1 MIRMSF
7 SLLALLLAQAPARL
21 PETVVVETRQA
32 SDLAEASPSVSRI
45 DGAGAVEAGYTTLGG
60 LLSSAPG
67 VYATEQSGEGSQASV
82 FIRGMNSTHTAILLD
97 GRRLPQGFSGTY
109 ELGRYRVY
117 GLSSIELLRGPASS
131 AYGANAIGGVV
142 DMRLPDPLRSP
153 RAGSALVEGGS
164 YGRAAAAVSVT
175 SNDAASGREAVRGIS
190 VTATTTRDDGWRDNG
205 ARDATTALLSA
216 GWRIAPGM
224 VADIVG
230 SVDRGHAGLPG
241 PGPGAS
247 GDPNDWQRD
256 GGWLLSPGV
265 RFDNGTVR
273 GAAFWSRGGS
283 SVTSLIDTTG
293 PFAFTSHQR
302 YLLERDEL
310 TAYADWTV
318 RPGLSFGAGVTYER
332 NDFDQ
337 RMLSPGGVDWR
348 DVQESFGGW
357 VRTDWRLSETDRI
370 RATVR
375 QDSFTEYDGRT
386 SGELAWSHRL
396 SKELV
401 LHAKAGTSYRTPS
414 GNDLAYGTAG
424 GLPLRPESSAGYEV
438 GLRHE
443 DLLPGALSWTFTLF
457 RNDVEDL
464 IDFDPANFYLAY
476 NIAEARTQGAELWL
490 ETRPAKGVRLFG
502 SATLLSTE
510 VLSPL
515 GYLGTAAQGEQ
526 LLRRPDFALSLGA
539 EFIPV
544 EDWIFG
550 LAVTHLRGREDFDFA
565 AFSRVDLPNATYAR
579 LWIRRTIGEH
589 TEVSLRVENLTGE
602 DAPPAALGFG
612 PQPRSA
618 YLGVTRR
625 F

>member
-45 DGAGAVEAGYTTLGG
+45 DGVGAVEAGYTTLGG

-190 VTATTTRDDGWRDNG
+190 VTATTTRDDGWRNNG
-205 ARDATTALLSA
+205 SRDATTALLSA

-247 GDPNDWQRD
+247 GDSNDCQRD
-256 GGWLLSPGV
+256 GG
-265 RFDNGTVR
+265 
-273 GAAFWSRGGS
+273 
-283 SVTSLIDTTG
+283 
-293 PFAFTSHQR
+293 
-302 YLLERDEL
+302 
-310 TAYADWTV
+310 
-318 RPGLSFGAGVTYER
+318 
-332 NDFDQ
+332 
-337 RMLSPGGVDWR
+337 
-348 DVQESFGGW
+348 
-357 VRTDWRLSETDRI
+357 
-370 RATVR
+370 
-375 QDSFTEYDGRT
+375 
-386 SGELAWSHRL
+386 
-396 SKELV
+396 
-401 LHAKAGTSYRTPS
+401 
-414 GNDLAYGTAG
+414 
-424 GLPLRPESSAGYEV
+424 
-438 GLRHE
+438 
-443 DLLPGALSWTFTLF
+443 
-457 RNDVEDL
+457 
-464 IDFDPANFYLAY
+464 
-476 NIAEARTQGAELWL
+476 
-490 ETRPAKGVRLFG
+490 
-502 SATLLSTE
+502 
-510 VLSPL
+510 
-515 GYLGTAAQGEQ
+515 
-526 LLRRPDFALSLGA
+526 
-539 EFIPV
+539 
-544 EDWIFG
+544 
-550 LAVTHLRGREDFDFA
+550 
-565 AFSRVDLPNATYAR
+565 
-579 LWIRRTIGEH
+579 
-589 TEVSLRVENLTGE
+589 
-602 DAPPAALGFG
+602 
-612 PQPRSA
+612 
-618 YLGVTRR
+618 
-625 F
+625 

>member
-1 MIRMSF
+1 M
-7 SLLALLLAQAPARL
+7 LLASLALIIAQAPARL

-32 SDLAEASPSVSRI
+32 AELSEASPSVSRI

-67 VYATEQSGEGSQASV
+67 VYATEQSGEGSQASL
-82 FIRGMNSTHTAILLD
+82 FIRGLNSTHTAILLD

-273 GAAFWSRGGS
+273 GAAFWSHGGS

-424 GLPLRPESSAGYEV
+424 GLPLRPESSAGYEI

-526 LLRRPDFALSLGA
+526 LLRRPDFTLSLGA
-539 EFIPV
+539 EFIPR
-544 EDWIFG
+544 EDWVFG

-565 AFSRVDLPNATYAR
+565 AFSRVDLPGATYAR
-579 LWIRRTIGEH
+579 LWIRRSIGEH
-589 TEVSLRVENLTGE
+589 TEISLRVENLTGE

>member
-1 MIRMSF
+1 MRMISTC
-7 SLLALLLAQAPARL
+7 LAVLLAQAPARL

-32 SDLAEASPSVSRI
+32 ADIAEASPSVSRI
-45 DGAGAVEAGYTTLGG
+45 DGAAAVEAGYTTLGG

-67 VYATEQSGEGSQASV
+67 VYATEQSGEGSQASL

-97 GRRLPQGFSGTY
+97 GRRLSQGFSGSY

-117 GLSSIELLRGPASS
+117 GLSSVELLRGPASS

-142 DMRLPDPLRSP
+142 DMRLPDPLVSP
-153 RAGSALVEGGS
+153 RGGSALVEGGS
-164 YGRAAAAVSVT
+164 YGRAAAAVGVT
-175 SNDAASGREAVRGIS
+175 ANDAASGREATRGLS

-216 GWRIAPGM
+216 GWKLAPGV
-224 VADIVG
+224 VADLVG
-230 SVDRGHAGLPG
+230 SADRGHAGLPG
-241 PGPGAS
+241 SAPGSS

-256 GGWLLSPGV
+256 GGWLISPGI
-265 RFDNGTVR
+265 RFDDGTVR
-273 GAAFWSRGGS
+273 GAAFWSHAGS
-283 SVTSLIDTTG
+283 SVTSFIDATG
-293 PFAFTSHQR
+293 PFAFTSYQR
-302 YLLERDEL
+302 YILERDEL

-318 RPGLSFGAGVTYER
+318 RPDLSLGAGLTYER

-337 RMLSPGGVDWR
+337 RMLAPGGVDWR

-357 VRTDWRLSETDRI
+357 LRTDWRLSAADRI

-375 QDSFTEYDGRT
+375 QDAFTEYDGRT
-386 SGELAWSHRL
+386 SGELTWSHRL
-396 SKELV
+396 TKELV

-424 GLPLRPESSAGYEV
+424 GLPLRPESSVGYEV

-476 NIAEARTQGAELWL
+476 NIAEARAQGAELWL

-510 VLSPL
+510 VLSAL

-526 LLRRPDFALSLGA
+526 LLRRPDFALSLGG
-539 EFIPV
+539 EFIPR

-550 LAVTHLRGREDFDFA
+550 VAVTHFSGREDFDFSA
-565 AFSRVDLPNATYAR
+565 YSRVDLPDATYAR
-579 LWIRRTIGEH
+579 LWIRRSIGER
-589 TEVSLRVENLTGE
+589 TEVSLRVENLAGE
-602 DAPPAALGFG
+602 DAPPAAFGFG

>member
-1 MIRMSF
+1 VFTSA
-7 SLLALLLAQAPARL
+7 LAFILAQAPARL
-21 PETVVVETRQA
+21 PETVVVETRQTVE
-32 SDLAEASPSVSRI
+32 LAEVSPSVSRI
-45 DGAGAVEAGYTTLGG
+45 DGAAAVEAGYTTLGG
-60 LLSSAPG
+60 LLASAPG
-67 VYATEQSGEGSQASV
+67 VCATEQSGEGSQASL

-97 GRRLPQGFSGTY
+97 GRRLPQGFSGSY

-117 GLSSIELLRGPASS
+117 GLSSIELLRGPASV

-153 RAGSALVEGGS
+153 SGGSALLEGGS
-164 YGRAAAAVSVT
+164 YGRAAAAVSMT
-175 SNDAASGREAVRGIS
+175 SNDAASGREAARGLA
-190 VTATTTRDDGWRDNG
+190 VTATATRDDGWRVNG
-205 ARDATTALLSA
+205 ARDAATALLSA
-216 GWRIAPGM
+216 GWRIAPGV
-224 VADIVG
+224 VADLVG

-273 GAAFWSRGGS
+273 GAAFWSRAGS
-283 SVTSLIDTTG
+283 SVTSFIDATA

-310 TAYADWTV
+310 TAYADWAV
-318 RPGLSFGAGVTYER
+318 RPDLSFGAGVTYER
-332 NDFDQ
+332 NDYDQ

-357 VRTDWRLSETDRI
+357 LRADWRPSSADRI

-375 QDSFTEYDGRT
+375 QDAFTEYDGRT

-424 GLPLRPESSAGYEV
+424 GLPLRPESSVGYEI

-476 NIAEARTQGAELWL
+476 NIAEARTQGAEFWL

-526 LLRRPDFALSLGA
+526 LLRRPDFALSLGV
-539 EFIPV
+539 EFIPR
-544 EDWIFG
+544 EDWVFG

-565 AFSRVDLPNATYAR
+565 AFSRVDLPDATYAR
-579 LWIRRTIGEH
+579 LWIRRSIGEH

>member
-1 MIRMSF
+1 MSLP
-7 SLLALLLAQAPARL
+7 LLSLLLAQAPARL

-32 SDLAEASPSVSRI
+32 SDLAEASPSVSRL
-45 DGAGAVEAGYTTLGG
+45 DGAAAVEAGYTTLGG

-67 VYATEQSGEGSQASV
+67 VYATEQSGEGSQASL
-82 FIRGMNSTHTAILLD
+82 FIRGMNSTHTAVLLD
-97 GRRLPQGFSGTY
+97 GRRLPQGFSGSY

-153 RAGSALVEGGS
+153 AGGSALAEGGS

-175 SNDAASGREAVRGIS
+175 SNDAASGREATRGLS

-216 GWRIAPGM
+216 GWKLAPGV
-224 VADIVG
+224 VADLVG

-241 PGPGAS
+241 SAPGSS

-273 GAAFWSRGGS
+273 GAAFWSHAGS

-357 VRTDWRLSETDRI
+357 LRTDWRLSSADRL

-375 QDSFTEYDGRT
+375 QDAFTEYDGRT

-396 SKELV
+396 TKELV

-424 GLPLRPESSAGYEV
+424 GLPLRPESSVGYEI

-443 DLLPGALSWTFTLF
+443 DLLPGALSWTFTVF

-464 IDFDPANFYLAY
+464 IDFDPASFYLAY

-539 EFIPV
+539 ELIPV

-550 LAVTHLRGREDFDFA
+550 LAVTHLRGREDFDFG
-565 AFSRVDLPNATYAR
+565 AFARVDLPDATYAR
-579 LWIRRTIGEH
+579 LWIRRTIAEN
-589 TEVSLRVENLTGE
+589 TEISLRVENLTGE

-618 YLGVTRR
+618 YLGLTRR

>member
-1 MIRMSF
+1 MSF
-7 SLLALLLAQAPARL
+7 SLLALMLAQAPARL

-32 SDLAEASPSVSRI
+32 SDLAEASPSVSRL

-67 VYATEQSGEGSQASV
+67 VYATEQSGEGSQASL
-82 FIRGMNSTHTAILLD
+82 FIRGLNSTHTAILLD

-117 GLSSIELLRGPASS
+117 GLSSVELLRGPASS

-153 RAGSALVEGGS
+153 SAGSALLEGGS

-175 SNDAASGREAVRGIS
+175 SNDAASGREAVRGVS
-190 VTATTTRDDGWRDNG
+190 VTATTTRDDGWRHNG

-216 GWRIAPGM
+216 GWKLAPGM

-241 PGPGAS
+241 PGSGAS

-273 GAAFWSRGGS
+273 GAAFWSHGGS

-293 PFAFTSHQR
+293 LFAFTSHQR
-302 YLLERDEL
+302 YLLGRDEL

-357 VRTDWRLSETDRI
+357 LRTDWRLSEADRI

-375 QDSFTEYDGRT
+375 QDAFTEYDGRT

-424 GLPLRPESSAGYEV
+424 GLPLRPESSVGYEI

-476 NIAEARTQGAELWL
+476 NIAEARTQGAEFWL

-539 EFIPV
+539 EFIPREEWV
-544 EDWIFG
+544 LG

-565 AFSRVDLPNATYAR
+565 AFSRVDLPDATYAR
-579 LWIRRTIGEH
+579 LWIRRSIGEH